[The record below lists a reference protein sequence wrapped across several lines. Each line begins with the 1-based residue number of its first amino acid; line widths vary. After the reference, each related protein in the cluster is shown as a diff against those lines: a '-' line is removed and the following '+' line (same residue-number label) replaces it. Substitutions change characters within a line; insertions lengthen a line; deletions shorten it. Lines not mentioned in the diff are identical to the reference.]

1 MSDPPPIPPRGL
13 VAGKYEVVRLIGRGG
28 MGAVWEGRHV
38 TLGTRVAIKF
48 IDQEYAESKE
58 ARVRFETEARAAAAL
73 QSKHAIQIY
82 DHGVTDD
89 GRPYMVMEMLGG
101 EPLDERIDRLGRISL
116 QETARILGQVC
127 RALQRAHEAG
137 IIHRDLKPENIFLVR
152 TQDDD
157 DEIAKVLDFGI
168 AKIKAAPGE
177 QGLSSSTKTGAV
189 LGTPYYMAPEQAR
202 GLRTIDYR
210 ADLWSLGIIAYKCV
224 TGTLPFEGESVGD
237 LLVKICTS
245 PPPVPSLAVP
255 GLPPAFDA
263 WFARTM
269 EREPMNRFTS
279 ATELADTLALAA
291 GVSVRRGPM
300 SSQPNP
306 QYYAP
311 LPQGVA
317 AGTPQPGAGTPLPMA
332 GTPLPM
338 AGMTSAPFVTSA
350 GLPSKSSRGV
360 VLGVVA
366 AALVGGT
373 VGVIA
378 VVKLAAPRNATDTSI
393 AAPAAPGKSS
403 VTASA
408 SAAPPPPPATTAT
421 TASTPVTDL
430 PAATPPPRPGF
441 VAGGGTFRGKPAA
454 TVLSAATTPAP
465 TKPPAVAP
473 APTPA
478 PTPVRPPTRT
488 QNPSSS
494 DPGY

>member
-38 TLGTRVAIKF
+38 SLGTRVAIKF
-48 IDQEYAESKE
+48 IDQEYAQSKE

-82 DHGVTDD
+82 DHGVMDD

-101 EPLDERIDRLGRISL
+101 EPLDERIDRLGRLSL
-116 QETARILGQVC
+116 QDTARILGQVC

-202 GLRTIDYR
+202 GLRTIDFR

-224 TGTLPFEGESVGD
+224 SGVLPFEGESVGD

-245 PPPVPSLAVP
+245 PPPIPSRTVP
-255 GLPPAFDA
+255 GLPPAFDM

-269 EREPMNRFTS
+269 EREPMNRFGS
-279 ATELADTLALAA
+279 ATELAEMLALAA

-306 QYYAP
+306 QYFQPPAGY
-311 LPQGVA
+311 
-317 AGTPQPGAGTPLPMA
+317 GTPQPTAGMTPLPQ
-332 GTPLPM
+332 

-378 VVKLAAPRNATDTSI
+378 VVKLTAARNAADVVSATT
-393 AAPAAPGKSS
+393 GRTTL
-403 VTASA
+403 TASA
-408 SAAPPPPPATTAT
+408 PTVPPPPATTT
-421 TASTPVTDL
+421 TTSAPSASVPDV
-430 PAATPPPRPGF
+430 PAAVATPARPAPTF
-441 VAGGGTFRGKPAA
+441 VAGAGAAQHGKPGLTVKPGTAPTTAPAPSPTTAA
-454 TVLSAATTPAP
+454 TAAATPAP
-465 TKPPAVAP
+465 TKA
-473 APTPA
+473 
-478 PTPVRPPTRT
+478 PVRT
-488 QNPSSS
+488 QTPSS